1 MAPSE
6 VWRWSFA
13 QYREIVAALND
24 ANAPDEGSKVPA
36 PHINDFLKFKEEYG
50 ERY

>member
-13 QYREIVAALND
+13 EYREIVSALNN
-24 ANAPDEGSKVPA
+24 ANSPDEGPDVPA
-36 PHINDFLKFKEEYG
+36 PDINDFLKFKEEYG
-50 ERY
+50 ERH